1 MIFGLAWN
9 VINFGLSSFTL
20 CIGCDKLWLWLHW
33 QLSMLFGSS
42 VINSYNYDIVCI
54 HSFILF
60 LLHFIHYGCVS
71 WFIDWTCFVNILFY
85 FFFSFVVMLILPI
98 PYWTLIRCTEIKID
112 RRAQIMFC
120 ICLILDLFFLFPA
133 VRDQLHA
140 RSKWNW

>member
-20 CIGCDKLWLWLHW
+20 CIGCDKLWLWFWLHW

-71 WFIDWTCFVNILFY
+71 WFIDWTCFVNIFFY
-85 FFFSFVVMLILPI
+85 SFFSFVFMLILPI

-133 VRDQLHA
+133 V
-140 RSKWNW
+140 